1 MGRDID
7 DTGGIASDIIDYD
20 MTLLSVKWTEVL
32 RRGASKYK

>member
-1 MGRDID
+1 MGKDIG
-7 DTGGIASDIIDYD
+7 DTGEIANDIIDYD

>member
-7 DTGGIASDIIDYD
+7 DTGEIVNDIIDYD
-20 MTLLSVKWTEVL
+20 MALLSVKWTEVL